1 MLFEGAED
9 ESEAKGAKRDLQ
21 SIVTGSGSLRKPTDR
36 TRMILHISQMVDF
49 QTRGEINRAA
59 EELQRAMDIG
69 LSHPAAFFDQ
79 GYLHAQSG
87 RLESAMRQL
96 QRAVTHPDYALG
108 SRLLLGDLSRKK
120 GLLREASLE
129 YLEALRLADA
139 QTVTAEQANDLRQL
153 YEPIIESH
161 RRNDDPDL
169 QTRLCDN
176 IYNMLMRPD
185 WRIHLQRAREQL
197 PGQSTKAIPMPLA
210 EIILQA
216 RSGLLVESISAI
228 HEMSSRGQLRS
239 AMEEAFYALQHAPT
253 YLPLH
258 SLMGEMLYAQ
268 GNVEGAAVKFQA
280 VARDYSVRGEAQQA
294 INIYRRIVELAPA
307 DLGVRNHLIE
317 QLVASGKMD
326 NAIQE
331 YMNLADVYLRL
342 ADLNMARKTYTD
354 ALRAAQQANLERS
367 LRVKILFRMADIDMQ
382 SLDWRQALRIFEQIR
397 TLQPDDQEARLNLVE
412 LNFRLGQEPQALAEL
427 DNYIAH
433 LNSHNQGARALEFL
447 VGLTNEHPKRVP
459 LRRRLADLYRL
470 LGQPKQAIE
479 QLDTI
484 GELLLDTGDRAG
496 AVQTVEMILSLNP
509 PNRGEYQQLLDQ
521 LRKG

>member
-1 MLFEGAED
+1 
-9 ESEAKGAKRDLQ
+9 
-21 SIVTGSGSLRKPTDR
+21 
-36 TRMILHISQMVDF
+36 
-49 QTRGEINRAA
+49 
-59 EELQRAMDIG
+59 
-69 LSHPAAFFDQ
+69 
-79 GYLHAQSG
+79 
-87 RLESAMRQL
+87 
-96 QRAVTHPDYALG
+96 
-108 SRLLLGDLSRKK
+108 
-120 GLLREASLE
+120 
-129 YLEALRLADA
+129 
-139 QTVTAEQANDLRQL
+139 
-153 YEPIIESH
+153 
-161 RRNDDPDL
+161 
-169 QTRLCDN
+169 
-176 IYNMLMRPD
+176 MLMRPD

-228 HEMSSRGQLRS
+228 HEMSGRGQLRS

-258 SLMGEMLYAQ
+258 SLMGEMLCAQ
-268 GNVEGAAVKFQA
+268 GNNEGAAAKFQV
-280 VARDYSVRGEAQQA
+280 VARDYSVRGEAQQS

-307 DLGVRNHLIE
+307 DLNVRGHLIE

-331 YMNLADVYLRL
+331 YMNLADVYVRL
-342 ADLNMARKTYTD
+342 ADLGMARKTYTD

-367 LRVKILFRMADIDMQ
+367 LRVKILFQMADIDMQ

-397 TLQPDDQEARLNLVE
+397 TLQPDDQEARHNLVE
-412 LNFRLGQEPQALAEL
+412 LNFRLGQEQQALAEL

-433 LNSHNQGARALEFL
+433 LNSHNQGAKALEFL

-470 LGQPKQAIE
+470 LGQPNQAIE